1 MCHKAGM
8 SAWLQTKATTSSLL
22 MSLEFIRTLARE
34 AMGQPP
40 GTQRVREERSR
51 FLWSTF
57 AQDAGD
63 SRAVFMLVAETLLL
77 SPSVPSLT
85 GNQVEKSRQLHSL

>member
-1 MCHKAGM
+1 M

-40 GTQRVREERSR
+40 RTQRVGEERSR

-57 AQDAGD
+57 PQ
-63 SRAVFMLVAETLLL
+63 VQEIAE
-77 SPSVPSLT
+77 
-85 GNQVEKSRQLHSL
+85 